1 MKYLNRKE
9 RRKLEKATKMKISQ
23 GGKDSLDLGKEL
35 KRQYLQKMKNDE
47 ISKEQTNQNEELV
60 NFYPQPQKGY
70 SSFGGFLN
78 SKIWHNLD

>member
-9 RRKLEKATKMKISQ
+9 RRRLEKDNKFKISQ
-23 GGKDSLDLGKEL
+23 GGKDSLEFGREL

-47 ISKEQTNQNEELV
+47 ISKQNQSNDEELV
-60 NFYPQPQKGY
+60 NFYPQHESGY

-78 SKIWHNLD
+78 SKNWHNLD